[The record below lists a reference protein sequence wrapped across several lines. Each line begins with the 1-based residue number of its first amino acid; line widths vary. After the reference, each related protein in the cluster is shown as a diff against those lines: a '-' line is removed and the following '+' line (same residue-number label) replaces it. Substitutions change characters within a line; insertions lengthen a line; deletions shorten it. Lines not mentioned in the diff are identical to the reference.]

1 MNLEIS
7 QFVWEIPIQM
17 TVDIMKQNDAKIT
30 IIGAGVVG
38 LAIAYQLSQKHEN
51 IFVVEKN
58 MQFGEE
64 TSARSSE
71 VIHSGIYYPSNS
83 LKTKLCI
90 QGREMLY
97 DFCDEFNVNYNKCG
111 KLIIAIT
118 EEEISQLDKIKNQ
131 AIKNGLNCVKELS
144 IEELTKLEPNINALG
159 ALLVSDT
166 GVVESYGF
174 MKELENLAVNNGVQ
188 FVYGSSVQKLNKER
202 NGYKIILAEN
212 DGSIFDFSSEI
223 LINASGLNSDV
234 VSNMLGIE
242 NVDYELH
249 YCKGEYFA
257 VGNGKNKLVNRLI
270 YPVPNPNLVGLGVHV
285 TIDVDKGLK
294 LGPNAIYQNDREID
308 YTVDEN
314 HRSDFFKSAKRFLP
328 FLEEE
333 DLYPAYAGMRPKLQK
348 QGDSFRDFVIQE
360 EKDRGYE
367 NYYNLIGIESPGLTA
382 SLAIG
387 KYVNELISK

>member
-1 MNLEIS
+1 
-7 QFVWEIPIQM
+7 
-17 TVDIMKQNDAKIT
+17 MKNDAKIT

-38 LAIAYQLSQKHEN
+38 LAIAYQLSKKYDN

-90 QGREMLY
+90 EGREMLY
-97 DFCDEFNVNYNKCG
+97 DFCDEFGVNYNKCG
-111 KLIIAIT
+111 KLIIAVT
-118 EEEISQLDKIKNQ
+118 EDEFSKLDKIKNQ
-131 AIKNGLNCVKELS
+131 AFENGVNDVIELS
-144 IEELTKLEPNINALG
+144 AEDLTKLEPNINALK
-159 ALLVSDT
+159 ALLVNDT
-166 GVVESYGF
+166 GVLESYGF
-174 MKELENLAVNNGVQ
+174 MKELEKLANNKGVQ
-188 FVYGSSVQKLNKER
+188 FVYGSTVKKIDKE
-202 NGYKIILAEN
+202 NEGYRVFVTEN
-212 DGSIFDFSSEI
+212 DDSTFDFSSEI

-234 VSNMLGIE
+234 ISKMLGIK
-242 NVDYELH
+242 NVNYELH

-257 VGNGKNKLVNRLI
+257 VGNGKNKLVKRLV

-294 LGPNAIYQNDREID
+294 LGPNAIYQTEREID
-308 YTVDEN
+308 YTVDKN
-314 HRSDFFKSAKRFLP
+314 HKNDFFKSAKRFLP
-328 FLEEE
+328 FLEKK
-333 DLYPAYAGMRPKLQK
+333 DLYPAYSGIRPKLQK
-348 QGDSFRDFVIQE
+348 KGDPFRDFVIKE
-360 EKDRGYE
+360 EKEIGLK

-387 KYVNELISK
+387 KYINKLIDK